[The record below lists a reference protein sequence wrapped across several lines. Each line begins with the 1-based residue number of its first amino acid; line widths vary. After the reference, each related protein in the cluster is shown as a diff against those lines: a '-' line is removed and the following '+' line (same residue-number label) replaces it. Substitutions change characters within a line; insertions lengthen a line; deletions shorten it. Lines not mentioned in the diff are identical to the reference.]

1 MNHLNQVGIDIIRI
15 SGFTNCQKF
24 AEPVVHHLIND
35 QQYEKIITKSNTTI
49 KNNSVMINGG
59 FYVFKWGNN
68 RGKAFSYIE
77 LHAADENGNNLY
89 NMGLADIHDKL
100 HLAIDDLHTR
110 YNITFPYLDLDK
122 LRVTYAEI
130 NRTFVTQHPFSDYSA
145 LLMLIGYE
153 ARKQYH
159 QESYA
164 VYASDTD
171 NLRSRTE
178 CIYLLRGKDNFDLK
192 VYDKTLE
199 LKAKKVL
206 DPDHPTNYMRFEL
219 TLKKECE
226 LKNTKKEA
234 FLSKMTDQQIYNC
247 FRIKIK
253 KIIQATDIYFKDNLL
268 NGSKECLPLDQLFM
282 HHLLQFGINN
292 PLAYESF
299 LRDIVFLEGRIHKPY
314 IKGIEDIINLI
325 NNNKY
330 IREKEICIKLLV
342 QACNLQPEYRSFL
355 DRGKKYEELKYH
367 LLEPQQKRN

>member
-15 SGFTNCQKF
+15 SGFTNCKQF
-24 AEPVVHHLIND
+24 EEPVVHHLIKE
-35 QQYEKIITKSNTTI
+35 QQYQKIITQNGITI

-59 FYVFKWGNN
+59 FYVFKWGNH

-89 NMGLADIHDKL
+89 NMGMADVHEKL

-110 YNITFPYLDLDK
+110 YNITFPYLNLDK
-122 LRVTYAEI
+122 LRITYAEI
-130 NRTFVTQHPFSDYSA
+130 NRTFVTQHPFTDYSE

-192 VYDKTLE
+192 IYDKTLE

-206 DPDHPTNYMRFEL
+206 DPEHSTNYMRVEL

-226 LKNTKKEA
+226 LKNKKNGA
-234 FLSKMTDQQIYNC
+234 FFTQMTDQQIYNC
-247 FRIKIK
+247 FMLKIK
-253 KIIQATDIYFKDNLL
+253 KIIQATDIYFKNILL
-268 NGSKECLPLDQLFM
+268 NGTKEYLPLDQLFM
-282 HHLLQFGINN
+282 HYLLQYGINN

-299 LRDIVFLEGRIHKPY
+299 LRDIVFNEGKIQKPY
-314 IKGIEDIINLI
+314 IRGIEDLINLI
-325 NNNKY
+325 NTNKY
-330 IREKEICIKLLV
+330 IQEKETCINLLV
-342 QACNLQPEYRSFL
+342 QACNLRPEYRCFL
-355 DRGKKYEELKYH
+355 IRGKKYEELKYH
-367 LLEPQQKRN
+367 LLAPQ